1 MAADNRID
9 PGRVFDLNDF
19 SGGAEVFHTVRAG
32 ETLESI
38 AELHQVS
45 VNALVDANP
54 PIKELGRIQPGM
66 AVIIPTSTR

>member
-19 SGGAEVFHTVRAG
+19 SSGAEVFHTVRAG

-38 AELHQVS
+38 ADLT
-45 VNALVDANP
+45 A
-54 PIKELGRIQPGM
+54 
-66 AVIIPTSTR
+66 